1 MLGYRALM
9 WQSLVTDGNAGVL
22 GDYAPLVWLP
32 RKAALFLFE
41 FHDTDFRAQ
50 VPLLPP
56 LPAPQDR
63 DEYLDVH
70 FLVKNR
76 EIRKLLDSLTVR
88 PAAKDKGHFGLFGTL
103 AIGHEVYTG
112 YQRVQCWPFTKLL
125 YYGANRQDFVIV
137 RPPGTVPETFVLTP
151 DSVWYCKTLL
161 LFDMQSKTDSG
172 FKEYQCAYVS
182 VLNQMKPRMPD
193 QYEDL
198 RLSGSRVIYE
208 HTSEVF
214 VKFRLMRDV
223 SC

>member
-1 MLGYRALM
+1 M
-9 WQSLVTDGNAGVL
+9 
-22 GDYAPLVWLP
+22 
-32 RKAALFLFE
+32 
-41 FHDTDFRAQ
+41 
-50 VPLLPP
+50 PLLPP

-88 PAAKDKGHFGLFGTL
+88 PAAKDKGHFRLFGTL

-125 YYGANRQDFVIV
+125 YYGANRQDFVMV

-182 VLNQMKPRMPD
+182 IIVHNKNDDSTSLHTLSIPSLVLHALHAQWRKSHHIIR
-193 QYEDL
+193 
-198 RLSGSRVIYE
+198 
-208 HTSEVF
+208 
-214 VKFRLMRDV
+214 
-223 SC
+223 

>member
-1 MLGYRALM
+1 M
-9 WQSLVTDGNAGVL
+9 
-22 GDYAPLVWLP
+22 
-32 RKAALFLFE
+32 
-41 FHDTDFRAQ
+41 
-50 VPLLPP
+50 
-56 LPAPQDR
+56 
-63 DEYLDVH
+63 
-70 FLVKNR
+70 KNR

-88 PAAKDKGHFGLFGTL
+88 PAAKDKGHFRLFGTL

-161 LFDMQSKTDSG
+161 LFQVDMQSKTDSG

-208 HTSEVF
+208 HSSEVF

>member
-41 FHDTDFRAQ
+41 YHDTDFRAQ

-88 PAAKDKGHFGLFGTL
+88 PAAKDKGHFRLFGTL

-125 YYGANRQDFVIV
+125 YYGAN
-137 RPPGTVPETFVLTP
+137 
-151 DSVWYCKTLL
+151 TLL

-182 VLNQMKPRMPD
+182 ILNQMKPRMPD